1 MKYPLTHTNWDK
13 KEINAMQTVIKT
25 GMFTMGKNV
34 RKFEENFSRYLGK
47 KYSVMVNSGSS
58 ANLLALSSLFYKKK
72 NPLKRGD
79 EVLVTAVS
87 WSTTYAPLQQL
98 GLKLKLIDIELDTF
112 NIDINLL
119 KKAITKKT
127 KLIVVVNLL
136 GIPCDLNKIKNLCDQ
151 KKIYLFEDNC
161 ESMGALISNKKAG
174 SYGKLSS
181 HSFFFS
187 HHMCTMEGGMIS
199 TDDFELYCIL
209 KSIRAHGW
217 SRDLPKN
224 NPLFKPK
231 KNDFY
236 EEYKFILPGYN
247 VRPGELHGAIGNIQL
262 KKVKNFIK
270 VRRQNLFLFNKLF
283 KGNSNII
290 IPKTNYKSSS
300 FAFPIIVKN
309 LNKFKKLKLFN
320 NLKKSK
326 IDFRLITG
334 GCFTKHDYKKYFNYT
349 VFKSLKNSNYL
360 HENGFFVGNA
370 SKDLSKQLRKLAQI
384 LNNLS

>member
-1 MKYPLTHTNWDK
+1 MRYPLTHTNWNK
-13 KEINAMQTVIKT
+13 KEITAMQSVIKS

-34 RKFEENFSRYLGK
+34 KKFEENFSKYLKK

-58 ANLLALSSLFYKKK
+58 ANLLAISSLFYKKK

-79 EVLVTAVS
+79 EVIVTAVS

-98 GLKLKLIDIELDTF
+98 GLKLKLVDIELNTF
-112 NIDINLL
+112 NIDIHLL

-136 GIPCDLNKIKNLCDQ
+136 GIPCDLNTIKKLCNKHKI
-151 KKIYLFEDNC
+151 ILFEDNC

-174 SYGKLSS
+174 SFGKLSS

-247 VRPGELHGAIGNIQL
+247 VRPGELHGAVGNIQL
-262 KKVKNFIK
+262 KKVKSFIK
-270 VRRQNLFLFNKLF
+270 IRRQNLLLFNKLF
-283 KGNSNII
+283 EKNQNII
-290 IPKTNYKSSS
+290 IPNTKYQSSS

-309 LNKFKKLKLFN
+309 FNKLKKLKLFN
-320 NLKKSK
+320 NLKKAN

-334 GCFTKHDYKKYFNYT
+334 GCFTKHDYKKHFNYT
-349 VFKSLKNSNYL
+349 VFKNLKNSLYL
-360 HENGFFVGNA
+360 HNNGFFVGNA
-370 SKDLSKQLRKLAQI
+370 SKDLSKEIKKLSQV
-384 LNNLS
+384 LNNTL

>member
-1 MKYPLTHTNWDK
+1 
-13 KEINAMQTVIKT
+13 
-25 GMFTMGKNV
+25 
-34 RKFEENFSRYLGK
+34 
-47 KYSVMVNSGSS
+47 MVNSGSS
-58 ANLLALSSLFYKKK
+58 ANLLGLSSLFFKKK

-79 EVLVTAVS
+79 EVIVTAVS

-98 GLKLKLIDIELDTF
+98 GLKLKLVDIELDTF

-136 GIPCDLNKIKNLCDQ
+136 GVPCDLRVIRDICQ
-151 KKIYLFEDNC
+151 KKNIYLFEDNC
-161 ESMGALISNKKAG
+161 ESMGALVANKMAG
-174 SYGKLSS
+174 SFGKVSS

-209 KSIRAHGW
+209 KSLRAHGW

-247 VRPGELHGAIGNIQL
+247 VRPGELHGSIGNIQL

-270 VRRQNLFLFNKLF
+270 IRRKNLSFFNKLF
-283 KGNSNII
+283 ENNKKII
-290 IPKTNYKSSS
+290 IPKH
-300 FAFPIIVKN
+300 
-309 LNKFKKLKLFN
+309 KF
-320 NLKKSK
+320 
-326 IDFRLITG
+326 
-334 GCFTKHDYKKYFNYT
+334 
-349 VFKSLKNSNYL
+349 
-360 HENGFFVGNA
+360 
-370 SKDLSKQLRKLAQI
+370 
-384 LNNLS
+384 